1 MKFERIDDTSFLLK
15 VNSSYMTLDDGNL
28 YDNIKKLLIHV
39 RKKYHYDIYGFYNV
53 DIYYVK
59 NFLTIILF
67 NKKDTDLFN
76 NTIDLKITK
85 HLKELSIKLE
95 DYYLTYDYLKYLN
108 KGLIKGSY
116 IDNKD
121 IIKLS
126 EFYSVELVNLQ

>member
-1 MKFERIDDTSFLLK
+1 
-15 VNSSYMTLDDGNL
+15 MTLDDGNL